1 MFMKKAEEI
10 YNSLGVINVT
20 YNDEPIWI
28 EDLNKER
35 KTALIRQI
43 NDQELM
49 EVSVYSLAK
58 KPDYS
63 QED

>member
-1 MFMKKAEEI
+1 MFMKKVEEI
-10 YNSLGVINVT
+10 FNSLGVINVT

-35 KTALIRQI
+35 KTVLIRQI
-43 NDQELM
+43 DDQELM

-58 KPDYS
+58 KTDYS